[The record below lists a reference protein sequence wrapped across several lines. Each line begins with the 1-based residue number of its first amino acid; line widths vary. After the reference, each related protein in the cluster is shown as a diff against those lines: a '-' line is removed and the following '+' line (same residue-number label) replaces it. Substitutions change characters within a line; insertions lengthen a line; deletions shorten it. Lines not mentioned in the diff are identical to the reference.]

1 MRSNF
6 VWTLAGYVVYAA
18 CQWGMLVTLAKLGTA
33 EMVGQF
39 ALGLA
44 ITAPVI
50 MFTNLQLRTVLAT
63 DTRGEYPFAGY
74 LGLRL
79 CCTLLALASIA
90 AIAFLGHMRP
100 ETYPA
105 VMLVGIAKAIES
117 ISDVHYG
124 QLQQKERMER
134 IAKSLI
140 AKGILSLAVFWAV
153 VYPTRSLVAAL
164 VCLILVWVLML
175 VAYDMR
181 STQRV
186 WTRPCFRRDVLASLA
201 RRSLPLGIMA
211 MLVSLNANIPRYF
224 VEAHLGPAALGIFA
238 ALTYPMIAGTYV
250 ATALGQAAL
259 PVLARHFVAGEG
271 IAGPFQDLLL
281 RVSSTGVLL
290 GGAGV
295 LLSVIAGRPLLALLY
310 RPEYARHAGVLV
322 WLAVAAGLNY
332 VATFLNA
339 GVTATRNFRVLTL
352 PYIVHAL
359 AAAGLSAV
367 LVSRAGLMGAAWACC
382 VISAVGC
389 AIPLL
394 ILARMRSSDHV
405 CAIER
410 PELVGGGAA

>member
-18 CQWGMLVTLAKLGTA
+18 CQWGMLVTLAKLGTT

-63 DTRGEYPFAGY
+63 DSRAEYPFASY

-79 CCTLLALASIA
+79 VCTLVALGSIA
-90 AIAFLGHMRP
+90 AVAFLGRLRA

-140 AKGILSLAVFWAV
+140 AKGILSLAVFWAA
-153 VYPTRSLVAAL
+153 VYLTRSLVASL
-164 VCLILVWVLML
+164 VGMILVWALVL
-175 VAYDMR
+175 VVYDMR
-181 STQRV
+181 SGGRV
-186 WTRPCFRRDVLASLA
+186 WTRPCFRRAILTSLA
-201 RRSLPLGIMA
+201 WRSLPLGIMA

-259 PVLARHFVAGEG
+259 PVLARHFVAGDG

-295 LLSVIAGRPLLALLY
+295 LLSVIAGRPLLALFY
-310 RPEYARHAGVLV
+310 RPEYARHVGVLV

-332 VATFLNA
+332 IATFLNA

-359 AAAGLSAV
+359 VAAGLSAV

-382 VISAVGC
+382 GISAVGC
-389 AIPLL
+389 AIPSL
-394 ILARMRSSDHV
+394 ILVRMRSTRQGCS
-405 CAIER
+405 IER
-410 PELVGGGAA
+410 SELVGGGVA